1 MTQAQ
6 LRAFI
11 PLMLKFSTGEFF
23 CFFFR
28 FFRLNNW
35 ENRVQVEESPDG
47 VKNLPDRLGGLEKY
61 LGPMSGWMLARKTI
75 NKEWV
80 LQYLLNSFHLFIF
93 CLWWKVSW
101 THALR
106 QIVINCY
113 KYHGREDLLPAFSED
128 ATEETSR
135 PAKVIKT
142 ETEAEQQVDQTGDA
156 TTQQQS
162 TPQQQQQ
169 QQQQPAPPPSSSQPA
184 QHQQQSVQ
192 QLVQASPSNAAQYA
206 PTVVQTISNP
216 DGTVS
221 IIQVGFSLSSILTFL
236 IWFRCSCFLFFFH
249 FFSYCHYLVSLSFVL
264 LFLVTLIISRL
275 WFQRISN
282 SFRISPMACRH
293 GWLYDFF
300 YQFDLSFFSLDQE
313 PNWFVFFSVFFFLR
327 IVSITSWWTR
337 MTRNSLK

>member
-1 MTQAQ
+1 M
-6 LRAFI
+6 
-11 PLMLKFSTGEFF
+11 
-23 CFFFR
+23 
-28 FFRLNNW
+28 
-35 ENRVQVEESPDG
+35 
-47 VKNLPDRLGGLEKY
+47 
-61 LGPMSGWMLARKTI
+61 
-75 NKEWV
+75 

-236 IWFRCSCFLFFFH
+236 IWFRCSCFLFFF
-249 FFSYCHYLVSLSFVL
+249 S
-264 LFLVTLIISRL
+264 
-275 WFQRISN
+275 
-282 SFRISPMACRH
+282 
-293 GWLYDFF
+293 
-300 YQFDLSFFSLDQE
+300 
-313 PNWFVFFSVFFFLR
+313 FFFLLPLFGFFEFR
-327 IVSITSWWTR
+327 VVVSSDIDYFSFMIPAYQQQFSNLADGMQTWVA
-337 MTRNSLK
+337 L